1 MSRYASQIIDT
12 PSGMADGTVCVLFDD
27 GDNRFVL
34 AALPHVWQRMSPQDT
49 RRYVIELWVP
59 GDCGDDTSDWLDTWQ
74 LVVPDRNVIVVNGGV
89 NEMRDMGDTFAK
101 QIAEAM

>member
-27 GDNRFVL
+27 GNDRFVL

-49 RRYVIELWVP
+49 KRYVIELWVP
-59 GDCGDDTSDWLDTWQ
+59 GGRDADTSDWFDTWQ

-89 NEMRDMGDTFAK
+89 NEMCDMGDTFAK
-101 QIAEAM
+101 QIAKAM

>member
-1 MSRYASQIIDT
+1 MSRYSSQIIDT

-27 GDNRFVL
+27 GDNMFVL
-34 AALPHVWQRMSPQDT
+34 AALPHVWQRMSSQDT

-59 GDCGDDTSDWLDTWQ
+59 DGRDDDVSDWLDTWQ

-89 NEMRDMGDTFAK
+89 NKMLDMGDTFAK
-101 QIAEAM
+101 QIAEEM

>member
-27 GDNRFVL
+27 GNDRFVL

-49 RRYVIELWVP
+49 KRYVIELWVP

-89 NEMRDMGDTFAK
+89 NEMCDMGDTFAE

>member
-27 GDNRFVL
+27 GNDRFVL
-34 AALPHVWQRMSPQDT
+34 AALPHVWQRMSSQDT

-59 GDCGDDTSDWLDTWQ
+59 GDCGDDTSDWLDTWR

-89 NEMRDMGDTFAK
+89 NEMCDMGDTFAE

>member
-1 MSRYASQIIDT
+1 MSRYASRIIDT

-27 GDNRFVL
+27 GDDRFIL

-49 RRYVIELWVP
+49 RRYVIEFWVP
-59 GDCGDDTSDWLDTWQ
+59 GGCDADTSDWFDTWQ
-74 LVVPDRNVIVVNGGV
+74 LVVPDRNVIVVSGGV
-89 NEMRDMGDTFAK
+89 DEMLDMGDTFAK

>member
-1 MSRYASQIIDT
+1 MSRYSSQIIDT
-12 PSGMADGTVCVLFDD
+12 PSGMANGTVCVLFDD
-27 GDNRFVL
+27 GNDRFVL

-49 RRYVIELWVP
+49 KRYVIELWLP
-59 GDCGDDTSDWLDTWQ
+59 GDCGDNTSDWLDTWQ

-89 NEMRDMGDTFAK
+89 NEMCDMGDTFAK

>member
-27 GDNRFVL
+27 GDDRFVL

-49 RRYVIELWVP
+49 RRYVIEFWIP
-59 GDCGDDTSDWLDTWQ
+59 DGRDDDTSNWFDMWR
-74 LVVPDRNVIVVNGGV
+74 LVVPKHNVIVVIGGV
-89 NEMRDMGDTFAK
+89 NEMCDMGDTFAK

>member
-27 GDNRFVL
+27 GDDMFVL

-59 GDCGDDTSDWLDTWQ
+59 GGRDADASDWFDTWQ

-89 NEMRDMGDTFAK
+89 NEMCDMGDTFAE
-101 QIAEAM
+101 QIAEEM

>member
-1 MSRYASQIIDT
+1 MSRYASQIVDT

-89 NEMRDMGDTFAK
+89 NEMLNMGDTFAK
-101 QIAEAM
+101 QIAEEM